1 MISTEGEIDSVGRF
15 EVLNDPRRQTASSGV
30 VALRGARCS
39 TRCRARAEV
48 PGVMTGPGSA
58 DRKAPVFLAFFPVLG
73 VFGVVG
79 DPKIEVTQLSGWW

>member
-1 MISTEGEIDSVGRF
+1 M
-15 EVLNDPRRQTASSGV
+15 
-30 VALRGARCS
+30 
-39 TRCRARAEV
+39 